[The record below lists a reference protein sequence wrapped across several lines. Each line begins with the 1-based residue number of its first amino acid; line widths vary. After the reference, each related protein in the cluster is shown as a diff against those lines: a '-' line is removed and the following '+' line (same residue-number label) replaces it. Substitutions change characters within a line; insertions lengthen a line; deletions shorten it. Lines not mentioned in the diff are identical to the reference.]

1 MLAFRFKIRGLARPD
16 RARRFL
22 GVPPCAI
29 SGRIEPRRIA
39 TVALAKLA
47 GSRRRPLVRDHG
59 LRRHA
64 GYLQLRR
71 CS

>member
-1 MLAFRFKIRGLARPD
+1 MLSFLFKIRGLARPY

-22 GVPPCAI
+22 GVFTGVI
-29 SGRIEPRRIA
+29 SGRIEPLTIG
-39 TVALAKLA
+39 TVTLAKPDGGRL
-47 GSRRRPLVRDHG
+47 RPLVRDHG

-64 GYLQLRR
+64 GCLQLLR